1 MLGDLNSTLKVFC
14 IGLNRTG
21 TKSFGRAM
29 RLLGYRAATWSSLP
43 IQLYMEKNQ
52 RALDEIVGQYDAF
65 DDWPW
70 PLMARYLAKKYP
82 QAKFV
87 LTRRESPEIWLKSI
101 KSHARKNPMGRG
113 IRRFVFGYDDP
124 VKNSAE
130 YLEFYKRFYDDIASM
145 KEELRCSDRI
155 LDVCWDCGSGWM
167 ELCTFLDVPVPS
179 LDFPHWNNSRA
190 AH

>member
-1 MLGDLNSTLKVFC
+1 MQKVFC

-29 RLLGYRAATWSSLP
+29 RLLGYRAATWSPLP
-43 IQLYMEKNQ
+43 IQLYMQKNQ

-70 PLMARYLAKKYP
+70 PLMARDLAKKYP
-82 QAKFV
+82 QSKFV
-87 LTRRESPEIWLKSI
+87 LTRRKSPEIWLTSI
-101 KSHARKNPMGRG
+101 QSHSRKNPMGRG
-113 IRRFVFGYDDP
+113 IRKFVFGYDDP
-124 VKNSAE
+124 VKNSVE
-130 YLEFYKRFYDDIASM
+130 YLEFYKSFYGDIASM

-167 ELCTFLDVPVPS
+167 ELCTFLDVPIPS
-179 LDFPHWNNSRA
+179 LDFPHWNNSSA
-190 AH
+190 AY